1 MILFTVALMA
11 LNSSSSIMDKY
22 PDIHLYALLL
32 FFILEGLTILLYLYL
47 IWILPAFIL
56 FYTRANPSIFW
67 RISRDPRRVNRYVIT
82 EPLFYSLFSRGRKKG
97 FVYQGQV
104 DGIGRP
110 HGYGKFSC
118 EWRDGEVLQGVFDSG
133 IPIGPFISREVQ
145 SGYSFQNLRI
155 GFFTCSSSFYAKSA
169 QFTTLQYGVA
179 AVEVSVSGQFF
190 NDLPKSSMIGL
201 LHDVNLHD
209 VNNNQYNIPFQG
221 ELVHISQFQHKDLCG
236 SGSGRN
242 ESTTITSQVTI
253 LCSSRGIHIPGYTL
267 ESPTTTTSQSDGGG
281 RQQVQ
286 IEWSLDRAT
295 TPTLLL
301 SSPWIKQPHVNEA
314 IIFIPGFN
322 ISVEKSVQCFGQM
335 LGLTNL
341 PSHIKPVCFQWPGGG
356 FIQYGRAI
364 GIANSKQVRDAFR
377 DMCVELERCGVSKIH
392 VLAHSMAA
400 RVLVNVADDFKDMF
414 YPASA
419 VSSLSKETT
428 SASVGD
434 GGGEGKRKRLELS
447 SITLLNPET
456 PLHDFRAVQFDQLRS
471 YCSLIT
477 IYGNRDDLALY
488 LAEAYCWT
496 PMLGRHLESLNR
508 HSALDLDGFA
518 GLQGGQET
526 SGSLFLLD
534 VDVIDTTSLD
544 NNVRLDRH
552 SYFSVNKYV
561 VDDIMDIVISQK
573 RASGREYR
581 LVSVGSNVYSILSAP
596 SFVVQS

>member
-1 MILFTVALMA
+1 
-11 LNSSSSIMDKY
+11 MDEY
-22 PDIHLYALLL
+22 PDLHLYALLL
-32 FFILEGLTILLYLYL
+32 FFILEGFTILLYLYL

-56 FYTRANPSIFW
+56 FYTRANPSLFW
-67 RISRDPRRVNRYVIT
+67 RIRRDPRRVNRYVIT
-82 EPLFYSLFSRGRKKG
+82 EPLFYSLFSRGQKKG

-118 EWRDGEVLQGVFDSG
+118 EWRDGEVLQGLFDSG
-133 IPIGPFISREVQ
+133 MPIGPFISREVQ

-155 GFFTCSSSFYAKSA
+155 GFFTCSSSFSEKSS

-190 NDLPKSSMIGL
+190 NDLPKSSMIGQ
-201 LHDVNLHD
+201 LHNVNLD
-209 VNNNQYNIPFQG
+209 AANNMQDNIPFQG

-236 SGSGRN
+236 GGGGGRD
-242 ESTTITSQVTI
+242 ESTIITSQVTI
-253 LCSSRGIHIPGYTL
+253 LCTSRGIHIPGYTL
-267 ESPTTTTSQSDGGG
+267 ASPTTTSKSD
-281 RQQVQ
+281 RQCVQ
-286 IEWSLDRAT
+286 IEWSLDKAT

-301 SSPWIKQPHVNEA
+301 SSPWIKQPHVDEA
-314 IIFIPGFN
+314 LIFIPGFN

-335 LGLTNL
+335 LGLTHL
-341 PSHIKPVCFQWPGGG
+341 PPHIKPVCFHWPGGE

-364 GIANSKQVRDAFR
+364 STANSKQVRNAFK
-377 DMCVELERCGVSKIH
+377 DMCFELERCGVSKIH

-400 RVLVNVADDFKDMF
+400 RVLVNVADCFKDLF

-419 VSSLSKETT
+419 LSKGKT
-428 SASVGD
+428 SAGV
-434 GGGEGKRKRLELS
+434 GGEGGKEKRRRLELS

-488 LAEAYCWT
+488 LAEMCCWT

-508 HSALDLDGFA
+508 HSALDLDGFE
-518 GLQGGQET
+518 GRQGG
-526 SGSLFLLD
+526 GSLFLLD

-561 VDDIMDIVISQK
+561 VDDIIDIVTSQK